1 MRMIR
6 LNITLPDDLV
16 EQLGKEKNKSRF
28 IAEALREKIE
38 REKKREME
46 SLMKEGYSEA
56 ARQDK
61 KLVKDWEKAD
71 IEEWE

>member
-6 LNITLPDDLV
+6 LNITLPEDIV
-16 EQLGKEKNKSRF
+16 KQLETKKNKSRF

-38 REKKREME
+38 REKRKKVE
-46 SLMKEGYSEA
+46 SLLKEGYRANSS
-56 ARQDK
+56 QDK
-61 KLVKDWEKAD
+61 ELTTDWDKVS